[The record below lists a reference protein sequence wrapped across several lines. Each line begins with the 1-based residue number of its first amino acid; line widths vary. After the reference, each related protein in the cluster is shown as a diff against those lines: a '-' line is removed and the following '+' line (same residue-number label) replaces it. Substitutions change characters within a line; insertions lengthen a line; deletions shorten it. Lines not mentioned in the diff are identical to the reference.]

1 MSNLIRYAG
10 GIGREMSVKMDLG
23 TEKARAKA
31 AEKPLIS
38 VSLITNAYNY
48 VTCDV

>member
-1 MSNLIRYAG
+1 MLRSRRI
-10 GIGREMSVKMDLG
+10 EVKMDLG

-38 VSLITNAYNY
+38 VSLMHTIISHGC
-48 VTCDV
+48 VE